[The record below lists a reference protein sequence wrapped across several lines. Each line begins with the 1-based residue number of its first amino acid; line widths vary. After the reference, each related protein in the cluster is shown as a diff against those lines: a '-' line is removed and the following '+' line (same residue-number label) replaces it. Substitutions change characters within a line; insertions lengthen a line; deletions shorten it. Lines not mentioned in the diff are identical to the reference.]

1 MEYNSKI
8 MLALIGAILITSG
21 CMNGGDGEASTEAIS
36 VNQFDITPN
45 PAPGAQSTSMQMQLE
60 NVGDAEATNVAANVF
75 GPTIGDDDRTWT
87 AEDGTVMTFNNLQT
101 ATDTQPAIPQQSSL
115 TFTTPNLESGRNLP
129 YDFNAQIFYG
139 YETSSSTNL
148 QVMSQER
155 YQETGA
161 TQQSTSV
168 SNSDGPIQLEVQG
181 STPIVFQPEQ
191 GARTED
197 LCITVRNAGT
207 GSPFYPDAMP
217 AESSSDIEDEE
228 ENRVQVE
235 IENVGN
241 IVFLAEDDD
250 ETSTSNGVQADVEII
265 GNEGFHCFSMEA
277 TGLGDVTQLEQTA
290 NIEIETRYGY
300 REETSTSVTVEGRG
314 EGSTGD
320 VDEGSDDESDDE
332 SESDPSAP
340 PMPGDE

>member
-1 MEYNSKI
+1 MEYDSKI

-87 AEDGTVMTFNNLQT
+87 AEDGEVMTFNNLEP

-139 YETSSSTNL
+139 YETSSSTNV

-155 YQETGA
+155 YQETDSVQEM
-161 TQQSTSV
+161 TTV
-168 SNSDGPIQLEVQG
+168 SNTDGPIQLDVQG
-181 STPIVFQPEQ
+181 STPIVFQPEE
-191 GARTED
+191 GERTED
-197 LCITVRNAGT
+197 LCIIVRNRGT
-207 GSPFYPDAMP
+207 GTPFYSDALP
-217 AESSSDIEDEE
+217 VESSTDINDEE
-228 ENRVQVE
+228 HNKVRVE
-235 IENVGN
+235 IEDVGN
-241 IVFLAEDDD
+241 IIFSE
-250 ETSTSNGVQADVEII
+250 NQADVEII
-265 GNEGFHCFSMEA
+265 GNEGFHCFEMTA
-277 TGLGDVTQLEQTA
+277 AGLGDVTQLEQTA
-290 NIEIETRYGY
+290 NIEIETSYGY
-300 REETSTSVTVEGRG
+300 IEETSASVTVEGRN
-314 EGSTGD
+314 
-320 VDEGSDDESDDE
+320 
-332 SESDPSAP
+332 
-340 PMPGDE
+340 